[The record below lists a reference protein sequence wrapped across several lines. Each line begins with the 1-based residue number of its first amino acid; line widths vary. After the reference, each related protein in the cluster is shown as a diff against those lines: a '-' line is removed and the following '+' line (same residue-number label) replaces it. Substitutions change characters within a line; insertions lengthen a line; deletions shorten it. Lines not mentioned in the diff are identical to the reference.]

1 MKVAR
6 VHSGFAPRGV
16 LPAAGTSVPAG
27 TTINS
32 TVEYTLVL
40 VLLTARRLF
49 FFFSFATDYHSMAI
63 TRCQRQKQI
72 VLVCFQESLSLLVLV
87 D

>member
-49 FFFSFATDYHSMAI
+49 FFFHSPPIIIPWQSPGVSVKSKLFLFAF
-63 TRCQRQKQI
+63 KN
-72 VLVCFQESLSLLVLV
+72 L
-87 D
+87 